1 MKLSENPIFITHKRL
16 VHRLGVLAPV
26 IIAALIGMV
35 LLVGLGES
43 LHNTFSSDPI
53 NAGKGF
59 YGWVIGLEMAI
70 LILGGFNRIA
80 QTLSEDQKAGLWDS
94 NRLTPLKAQDIVA
107 GYWLAPALR
116 EFYMAATLAAFGL
129 LIVLT
134 SGLPLTLWLGTQ
146 TLILSTALFL
156 GLAAVLLGMAVQRSH
171 AGVLLLLLLIAGPG
185 SFAGP
190 DRLITNFL
198 LPIYGIGHL
207 FEIAGQGSASD
218 NSIWNPAANIFGL
231 QLHPIL
237 ITLALQISL
246 GLFIWRILLRK
257 TRNPFQTLL
266 LRWEVIAIFTLL
278 VVTQHGL
285 LWNLWSGNFPA
296 ANDVARLA
304 EASQPTGP
312 IDTLLPFAQA
322 GTVLIGIILLALA
335 SPQPEHIRVEA
346 LRLGFRNLGG
356 VFSRS
361 ALPLALLL
369 TAIAAVGLLTQ
380 MMFSLAGSFQ
390 HLLVAVMNLL
400 EIFLTFV
407 LLLDYCRLR
416 HQRRAIGFL
425 VLWFF
430 VLCIIPLI
438 LSALFQNPAAAHFS
452 LLAPGFIALG
462 NMNGMNGTDWPL
474 LYKALGAH
482 LLIDVLIFLGWRQQ
496 WNLLLKRAG

>member
-53 NAGKGF
+53 NAGKRF

-171 AGVLLLLLLIAGPG
+171 AGVLLLLLLMAGPV

-190 DRLITNFL
+190 SRLITNFL

-207 FEIAGQGSASD
+207 FEIAGQGSVSD

-231 QLHPIL
+231 HLHPIL

-246 GLFIWRILLRK
+246 GLFIWRILVRK

-285 LWNLWSGNFPA
+285 LWNVWTGNFPVVS
-296 ANDVARLA
+296 NTD
-304 EASQPTGP
+304 PTGAT
-312 IDTLLPFAQA
+312 DTLLPFAQA
-322 GTVLIGIILLALA
+322 GTVFIGIILLAFA
-335 SPQPEHIRVEA
+335 SPQPEQIRVEA

-369 TAIAAVGLLTQ
+369 TAIAAAGLFTQ
-380 MMFSLAGSFQ
+380 MMFSLVGSFQ
-390 HLLVAVMNLL
+390 HLLVAVVNLL

-438 LSALFQNPAAAHFS
+438 LAALFQNPAAAHFS

-462 NMNGMNGTDWPL
+462 NLNGMNSTDWPM
-474 LYKALGAH
+474 LYKALVAH
-482 LLIDVLIFLGWRQQ
+482 LLIDGLIFLGWRQQ
-496 WNLLLKRAG
+496 WNLLLERATP

>member
-43 LHNTFSSDPI
+43 LHNTFAANPI

-70 LILGGFNRIA
+70 LVLGGVNRIA
-80 QTLSEDQKAGLWDS
+80 QTLAEDQKAGLWDS
-94 NRLTPLKAQDIVA
+94 NRLTPLKARDIVA

-116 EFYMAATLAAFGL
+116 EFYMGATLATFGL
-129 LIVLT
+129 LIILT

-171 AGVLLLLLLIAGPG
+171 AGVLLLLLLVAGPV
-185 SFAGP
+185 SFTGP
-190 DRLITNFL
+190 GRLITNFL

-207 FEIAGQGSASD
+207 FETAGSGNGSG
-218 NSIWNPAANIFGL
+218 NLIWNETANIFGL
-231 QLHPIL
+231 GIPPLIL
-237 ITLALQISL
+237 SLSLQICL
-246 GLFIWRILLRK
+246 GIFIWRTLVRK
-257 TRNPFQTLL
+257 TENPFQPLL
-266 LRWEVIAIFTLL
+266 LRWEAIAIFTLL
-278 VVTQHGL
+278 VGTQHGL
-285 LWNLWSGNFPA
+285 LWTVWSGHFPA
-296 ANDVARLA
+296 FSNAAPNGA
-304 EASQPTGP
+304 T
-312 IDTLLPFAQA
+312 DTLLPFAQA
-322 GTVLIGIILLALA
+322 GTFLAGIILLGFA
-335 SPQPEHIRVEA
+335 SPQPEQIRVDA

-361 ALPLALLL
+361 ALPQALLL
-369 TAIAAVGLLTQ
+369 TAIAAAGLFTQ
-380 MMFSLAGSFQ
+380 MMFSLVGSFQ
-390 HLLVAVMNLL
+390 HLLVAVVNLL

-438 LSALFQNPAAAHFS
+438 LAALFQNPVVAHFS
-452 LLAPGFIALG
+452 LLAPGFIVLG
-462 NMNGMNGTDWPL
+462 NMNETDWPM
-474 LYKALGAH
+474 LYKALVAH
-482 LLIDVLIFLGWRQQ
+482 LLIDGLIFLGWRQQ
-496 WNLLLKRAG
+496 WKLLLKRATP

>member
-1 MKLSENPIFITHKRL
+1 
-16 VHRLGVLAPV
+16 
-26 IIAALIGMV
+26 
-35 LLVGLGES
+35 
-43 LHNTFSSDPI
+43 
-53 NAGKGF
+53 
-59 YGWVIGLEMAI
+59 MAI

-171 AGVLLLLLLIAGPG
+171 AGVLLLLLLMAGPV
-185 SFAGP
+185 SFTGP
-190 DRLITNFL
+190 SRLITNFL
-198 LPIYGIGHL
+198 LPIYGVGLL
-207 FEIAGQGSASD
+207 FEIAGSGSGST
-218 NSIWNPAANIFGL
+218 NSIWNPAANVFGL
-231 QLHPIL
+231 HLHPIL
-237 ITLALQISL
+237 ITLVLQISL
-246 GLFIWRILLRK
+246 GLFIWRILVRK
-257 TRNPFQTLL
+257 TRNPFQPLL
-266 LRWEVIAIFTLL
+266 LRWEVITIFTLL
-278 VVTQHGL
+278 VITQHGL
-285 LWNLWSGNFPA
+285 LWNVWTGNFPVVS
-296 ANDVARLA
+296 NTD
-304 EASQPTGP
+304 PTGDT
-312 IDTLLPFAQA
+312 DTLLPFAQA
-322 GTVLIGIILLALA
+322 GTVLIGIILLAFA
-335 SPQPEHIRVEA
+335 SPQPEQIRVEA

-369 TAIAAVGLLTQ
+369 TAIAAAGLFTQ
-380 MMFSLAGSFQ
+380 MMFSLVGSFQ
-390 HLLVAVMNLL
+390 HLLVAVVNLL

-462 NMNGMNGTDWPL
+462 NMNGMNGMNGTDWPM
-474 LYKALGAH
+474 LYKSLVAH
-482 LLIDVLIFLGWRQQ
+482 LVIDGLIFLGWRQQ
-496 WNLLLKRAG
+496 WNLLLKRAAP